1 MNVVNIK
8 DIIIGDKIGQG
19 ASGEVRKCTFD
30 GNQYCIKIINK
41 TYPKSV
47 ITNIKNMTSQ
57 EFSKE
62 YFVPLFVVE
71 NSSGDFL
78 HYLMNFDEK
87 LLQAT
92 KIKELRDKLIFL
104 KNAREI
110 IHKLHRKF
118 KRIHGDLVL
127 ENMLYNKLLNAFL
140 VDFDSSLDF
149 GKEYEDKQTVRLFV
163 QDYLKYYPVD
173 KNMDIYTF
181 NVTTLKMIGNVP
193 RVDILLDDIAEGEFF
208 MFQENKN
215 IKRLTKELLL
225 RDTKKRYSGEYIID
239 HIMNEFK

>member
-8 DIIIGDKIGQG
+8 DIVVGDIIGKG
-19 ASGEVRKCTFD
+19 ASGIVRKCIFD

-47 ITNIKNMTSQ
+47 VDHIKNMTGQ
-57 EFSKE
+57 NFSKE
-62 YFVPLFVVE
+62 YFVPLYVVE
-71 NSSGDFL
+71 SSSGDFL
-78 HYLMNFDEK
+78 HYLMNLDETLKESFK
-87 LLQAT
+87 L
-92 KIKELRDKLIFL
+92 KELRDKLIFL

-110 IHKLHRKF
+110 IGKLHKEH
-118 KRIHGDLVL
+118 KMVHGDLVS
-127 ENMLYNKLLNAFL
+127 ENMMYSVLLNASL
-140 VDFDSSLDF
+140 LDFDSSLEF
-149 GKEYEDKQTVRLFV
+149 GKTYEDKQSVRLFV

-181 NVTTLKMIGNVP
+181 NVSTLKMIGNSP
-193 RVDILLDDIAEGEFF
+193 NINMLLKDIDEDEFF

-225 RDTKKRYSGEYIID
+225 RDTRKEYSGEYIID